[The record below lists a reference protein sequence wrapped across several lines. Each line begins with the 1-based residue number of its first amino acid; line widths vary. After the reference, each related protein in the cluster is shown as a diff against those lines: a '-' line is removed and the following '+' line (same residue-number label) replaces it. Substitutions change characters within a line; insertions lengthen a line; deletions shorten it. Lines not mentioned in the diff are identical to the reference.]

1 MSTRVRY
8 GETDQ
13 MGYVYYGNYA
23 QYFEIGRV
31 ETLRSLD
38 ISYRSMEEE
47 GIMLPVLHLEVKYLA
62 PALYDDLLEIET
74 VIPVLPSSR
83 IKFEHRIF
91 NGDEKLITEGR
102 VELAFVD
109 KKTGR
114 PKRAP
119 NYILEALSPYFKWVL
134 ISLIW

>member
-1 MSTRVRY
+1 MFVKRMSTRVRY

-74 VIPVLPSSR
+74 AIPVLPSSR

-91 NGDEKLITEGR
+91 NSDEKLITEGR

-119 NYILEALSPYFKWVL
+119 NYILEALNPYFK
-134 ISLIW
+134 